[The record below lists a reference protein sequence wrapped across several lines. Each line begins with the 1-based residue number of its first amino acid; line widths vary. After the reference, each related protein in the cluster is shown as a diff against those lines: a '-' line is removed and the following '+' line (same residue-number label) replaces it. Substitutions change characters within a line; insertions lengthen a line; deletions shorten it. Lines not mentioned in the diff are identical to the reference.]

1 LQNKLLRTRL
11 LWILRVLIFCA
22 TVLFL
27 VRYIDFRLV
36 LNAIRRIPAWIL
48 LIIIPIS
55 LLRIWLN
62 GIRWKICNT
71 DSLQQLSDWDYFRYM
86 MISTTFNQV
95 MPGVLGGDFVK
106 AVYIGSDVQTN
117 KVRNVLSVLFDRIV
131 GFISIVLLGL
141 LAVGFSPLIDS
152 RIKHKVFMFAF
163 VGLLLFLLLVRLLRR
178 VDVAAS
184 RPLKGRAESKL
195 GRMIRQGWVLTMDIL
210 GYFLAR
216 PLIFVKALLLSFI
229 IHISW
234 FFINYYLALHLKI
247 NVTFFDISMISCLVW
262 MITIIPLSIGGMGVR
277 ELSYIGLLSGYG
289 VSAEQATA
297 LSVTVFSTMVIVAI
311 LGIPFI
317 FTQRRKSK
325 VASRK
330 DEEKNNAS
338 YMTLFHHE
346 AHEAHEG
353 KSLRQ

>member
-1 LQNKLLRTRL
+1 
-11 LWILRVLIFCA
+11 LWILRVLIFSA

-27 VRYIDFRLV
+27 IRYIDFRLV
-36 LNAIRRIPAWIL
+36 LNAIRRIPVWSL

-55 LLRIWLN
+55 LFRIWLN
-62 GIRWKICNT
+62 GIRWKLCST
-71 DSLQQLSDWDYFRYM
+71 DSTRQLSDWDYFRYM

-106 AVYIGSDVQTN
+106 AVYIGSEVQAN
-117 KVRNVLSVLFDRIV
+117 KARNVLSVLIDRIV

-141 LAVGFSPLIDS
+141 LAVGFSPLIEA
-152 RIKHKVFMFAF
+152 RIKHKVFIFAF
-163 VGLLLFLLLVRLLRR
+163 AGLLLVLLLVWLLRR
-178 VDVAAS
+178 FGGAVSV
-184 RPLKGRAESKL
+184 PQKGTAESKL
-195 GRMIRQGWVLTMDIL
+195 GRMIRHGWALTMDIF

-216 PLIFVKALLLSFI
+216 PYIFIKALLLSFV

-262 MITIIPLSIGGMGVR
+262 IITIIPISIGGMGVR
-277 ELSYIGLLSGYG
+277 ELSYIGLLAGYG

-317 FTQRRKSK
+317 FTKRRKSK
-325 VASRK
+325 AGSRK

-338 YMTLFHHE
+338 YEALFY
-346 AHEAHEG
+346 HEAHEG
-353 KSLRQ
+353 KSIRQ